1 MTRYRDFGVK
11 QLQFCESKMITFE
24 AKKARRK
31 INEAYQR
38 IDIIVAKYS
47 QSRLPHLPNNIFME
61 MIRWTR
67 WIFSGRFIDE
77 GRRLGSPTIF
87 SF

>member
-1 MTRYRDFGVK
+1 MPMITRYCDFENK
-11 QLQFCESKMITFE
+11 QLQFCQSKMITFD

-47 QSRLPHLPNNIFME
+47 LSRLPRQPNSIFME
-61 MIRWTR
+61 MIRWIR
-67 WIFSGRFIDE
+67 WIFSGS
-77 GRRLGSPTIF
+77 LH
-87 SF
+87 